1 MNNFYSVRLGSFFH
15 VICWTTTIILV
26 SYWIYEYTLNN
37 DLCIVDYK
45 KYYETESDEFPVLS
59 ICLKNHIS
67 EEKLRLQNPDIDIE
81 SYVKFLGGNEFKKE
95 FTEIDYENVTIDM
108 SKYIRQSRVYW
119 RNGTREK
126 STQRR
131 VLRISHAFYQQR
143 RGELYQCYELETPKM
158 KEMKI
163 MVFDINSAGLPP
175 RNVSQNYEMKTYLH
189 YPNHLITSEQNVKY
203 TWPIRNSND
212 GYISRF
218 LIKSVEI
225 VKRRNK
231 SWRPC
236 KDWDNYDDRIVEN
249 HIRNVGCRAPY
260 QKAVDGFNICSTNVS
275 MKAASLLTITTN
287 HVLLPPCKYMGKIL
301 YDLEEDDMTATA
313 IYKKDYLTIDIYFRD
328 GSFKDIAQTR

>member
-81 SYVKFLGGNEFKKE
+81 SYIKFLGGNEFKKE
-95 FTEIDYENVTIDM
+95 LTKIDYGNATIDM
-108 SKYIRQSRVYW
+108 SKYVKESRVYW

-143 RGELYQCYELETPKM
+143 REELYQCYELETPKM

-212 GYISRF
+212 GYLSRYI
-218 LIKSVEI
+218 LIFRSV
-225 VKRRNK
+225 KQ
-231 SWRPC
+231 
-236 KDWDNYDDRIVEN
+236 Y
-249 HIRNVGCRAPY
+249 
-260 QKAVDGFNICSTNVS
+260 
-275 MKAASLLTITTN
+275 
-287 HVLLPPCKYMGKIL
+287 
-301 YDLEEDDMTATA
+301 EDQVA
-313 IYKKDYLTIDIYFRD
+313 
-328 GSFKDIAQTR
+328 